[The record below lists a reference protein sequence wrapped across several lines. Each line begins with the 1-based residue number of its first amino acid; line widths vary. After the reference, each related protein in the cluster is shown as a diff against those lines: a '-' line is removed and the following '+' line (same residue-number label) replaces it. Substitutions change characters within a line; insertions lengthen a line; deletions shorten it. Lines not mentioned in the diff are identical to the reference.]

1 MQKMDTPKTRGLH
14 LCASPL
20 DYKGNDRVVLE
31 LAGSCHYHLA
41 QGGVAV
47 DGACHL
53 LDGHASVHGSDSFLD
68 EVGGVW
74 ATDVASHYCE
84 ILAADDELY
93 HSVGLAHSHRL
104 SVATEER
111 LGSNHLDTLILAL
124 LLGESHHSEL
134 GCGEHGTWHYVELH
148 VALLAQDMS

>member
-1 MQKMDTPKTRGLH
+1 MQKMDTKKQGG
-14 LCASPL
+14 CICVQAPL

-84 ILAADDELY
+84 ILTADDELY
-93 HSVGLAHSHRL
+93 HSIGLAHSHRL
-104 SVATEER
+104 AVATKER